1 MEVED
6 YGDITHKHTHIH
18 SVPKRHQKTLDIAL
32 KDWCMNVYDEDKCK
46 SLNVSHFNEI
56 MNGSNQEVS
65 MSEVYAELL
74 KMEQIK
80 VVISDDSIE
89 IYINGTQI
97 ILVQDE
103 EVYKT
108 EIIID
113 FINEEF
119 YGYLNMPKKIF
130 DTLSSSSVSNE
141 DDRFVMVKIILDDVS
156 LELELGDN
164 NVTLNY
170 SGNIEFRKDDFF
182 SLLEKMDVDQ
192 ILIENENLM
201 DNIDTKSKEIDREK
215 ILIPDNETPIR
226 RLKHLENIDRD
237 IFKELIVLS
246 LYFLIGLLFGI
257 YLIYFFFII
266 ELK

>member
-18 SVPKRHQKTLDIAL
+18 SVPKPHQKTLDIAL

-74 KMEQIK
+74 KMEQIY
-80 VVISDDSIE
+80 SDNGDIK
-89 IYINGTQI
+89 IHINGTQI
-97 ILVQDE
+97 ILEHDE
-103 EVYKT
+103 EVYKS
-108 EIIID
+108 EITVD
-113 FINEEF
+113 FSNQEF
-119 YGYLNMPKKIF
+119 FGYLNMPKKII
-130 DTLSSSSVSNE
+130 DSSE
-141 DDRFVMVKIILDDVS
+141 DKEFVMVKIILHEEKF
-156 LELELGDN
+156 ELILGNDE
-164 NVTLNY
+164 
-170 SGNIEFRKDDFF
+170 IEKEYESDIKFRKDEFF
-182 SLLEKMDVDQ
+182 SLLEEMDVDQ
-192 ILIENENLM
+192 ILNENENLM

-215 ILIPDNETPIR
+215 ILIPDNRTPKR
-226 RLKHLENIDRD
+226 RLKHLENIDKD
-237 IFKELIVLS
+237 IFKELIVLL

>member
-18 SVPKRHQKTLDIAL
+18 SVPKQHQKTLDIAL
-32 KDWCMNVYDEDKCK
+32 KDWCMSIYDEDKCK

-56 MNGSNQEVS
+56 MNGSNQQVS

-80 VVISDDSIE
+80 A
-89 IYINGTQI
+89 INNHASVKIHIDGTQI
-97 ILVQDE
+97 ILEHDE
-103 EVYKT
+103 EVYKS

-113 FINEEF
+113 FSNEEF
-119 YGYLNMPKKIF
+119 FGYLNMPKKIF
-130 DTLSSSSVSNE
+130 DLLNSQSV
-141 DDRFVMVKIILDDVS
+141 DDDERFVMVKIILHEGKF
-156 LELELGDN
+156 ELILDTDTEN
-164 NVTLNY
+164 LNY
-170 SGNIEFRKDDFF
+170 DTGIEFRKDDFF
-182 SLLEKMDVDQ
+182 SLLEEMDVDK
-192 ILIENENLM
+192 ILNENENLM

-215 ILIPDNETPIR
+215 ILIPDNKTPKR
-226 RLKHLENIDRD
+226 RLKHLENIDKD

-246 LYFLIGLLFGI
+246 FYFLIGLLFGI